1 MYRKVSFM
9 DLLERNIKAQNR
21 HPWEMSR
28 SKCLLDVFDTLHQNF
43 PDTTNIKIA
52 DIGAG
57 DRYFD
62 LLLKEQLE
70 KYNVHSEIIC
80 IDANYK
86 NNEIPEKGILLGTD
100 ISQIEDNSM
109 DFCFLMDVMEHVEDD
124 KEFLLDVTK
133 KLKHG
138 GFLIITVP
146 AFQRLFSIH
155 DKFLKHYR
163 RYDIS
168 MLNNI
173 IPTDSMR
180 MISWNYFYTL
190 LSIIR
195 YVQIR
200 FNLLSMDKETG
211 IAQWKYD
218 ESHLLTKFIKFC
230 LNVDFKINMSLS
242 KYGIHLP
249 GLSLLTLMQ
258 KNKNLSENRI

>member
-1 MYRKVSFM
+1 M
-9 DLLERNIKAQNR
+9 
-21 HPWEMSR
+21 
-28 SKCLLDVFDTLHQNF
+28 
-43 PDTTNIKIA
+43 
-52 DIGAG
+52 
-57 DRYFD
+57 
-62 LLLKEQLE
+62 
-70 KYNVHSEIIC
+70 
-80 IDANYK
+80 
-86 NNEIPEKGILLGTD
+86 
-100 ISQIEDNSM
+100 
-109 DFCFLMDVMEHVEDD
+109 
-124 KEFLLDVTK
+124 
-133 KLKHG
+133 KHG
-138 GFLIITVP
+138 VFLIITVP

-173 IPTDSMR
+173 MPTDSMR

-230 LNVDFKINMSLS
+230 LNVDFEINMSLS
-242 KYGIHLP
+242 KYGIRLP

-258 KNKNLSENRI
+258 KK